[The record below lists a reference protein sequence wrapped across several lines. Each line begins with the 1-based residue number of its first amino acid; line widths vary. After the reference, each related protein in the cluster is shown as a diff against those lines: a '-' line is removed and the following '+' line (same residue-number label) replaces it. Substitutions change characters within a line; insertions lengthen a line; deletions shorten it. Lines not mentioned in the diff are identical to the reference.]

1 MPQATEFTISLAFS
15 DSQKTP
21 FLGDEDEVMGIF
33 RDDYYLNYTLYKVD
47 TNTYLFRNEEDE
59 FIQCSANKPKRN
71 NEQNDRW
78 FWVNDNIYHDTQDA
92 INAIN
97 ATLPKHLQ
105 IDDLDSVPHIEIE
118 ASFFYGDFSENEEPF
133 ILDDDKVKQALS
145 YPYEREF
152 AIYKDYLE
160 NFVRAN
166 LYNIVQKQAQ
176 KRGIPQAEVEYEDKD
191 EYQVESDD
199 IEYEDEA
206 ESISENP
213 PNGKSASKGATK
225 SAIKPVLAYRYKI
238 YVSNDKDSK
247 ANAIYCANQIKK
259 SKKGKGGEYVLYSQ
273 DDLEKQERRLRA
285 FDVLDISDFKQD
297 ENYTDV
303 LSASLTVRASKIFT
317 DKEAQNLEE
326 VLISTN
332 IIRDKVQI
340 DRWVKNCDNHSKDLP
355 LNDIFFNPETYFPKE
370 IATSTSQATIDPAQ
384 KQSEVLPPPPPQ
396 YQLYKLF

>member
-1 MPQATEFTISLAFS
+1 MPQSTEFTISLAFS
-15 DSQKTP
+15 NSQKTP
-21 FLGDEDEVMGIF
+21 FLGDEDEVKKSF
-33 RDDYYLNYTLYKVD
+33 RNDYYLNYTLYKVD
-47 TNTYLFRNEEDE
+47 TNTYLFRNEEYE
-59 FIQCSANKPKRN
+59 FIQCSANKPKRSSG
-71 NEQNDRW
+71 QNDRW

-97 ATLPKHLQ
+97 ASLPNGLQ

-133 ILDDDKVKQALS
+133 ILDDDEVKQALS

-176 KRGIPQAEVEYEDKD
+176 KRGIPQAKVEYEDKVK
-191 EYQVESDD
+191 YQVEGDD

-206 ESISENP
+206 ESIDSAND
-213 PNGKSASKGATK
+213 KSAGKGATK

-238 YVSNDKDSK
+238 YVSNDKNSK
-247 ANAIYCANQIKK
+247 ADASYCANKIKK

-273 DDLEKQERRLRA
+273 DDLEKQERSLTA

-297 ENYTDV
+297 ENCTDM
-303 LSASLTVRASKIFT
+303 LSASLTVRASKSIK
-317 DKEAQNLEE
+317 DKEALGLGK

-332 IIRDKVQI
+332 IIRDKIQI

-355 LNDIFFNPETYFPKE
+355 LNDIFFNPETYDFPKE

-384 KQSEVLPPPPPQ
+384 KSSEVLPPPPPQ

>member
-1 MPQATEFTISLAFS
+1 MPQSTDFTISLAFS

-21 FLGDEDEVMGIF
+21 FLGDEDEVMESF
-33 RDDYYLNYTLYKVD
+33 RDDYYLNYTLYKVY
-47 TNTYLFRNEEDE
+47 TNTYLFRNDKDE
-59 FIQCSANKPKRN
+59 FIQCSANKPKQS

-97 ATLPKHLQ
+97 ASLPKHLQ

-133 ILDDDKVKQALS
+133 ILDDDEVKQALS

-176 KRGIPQAEVEYEDKD
+176 KRGIPQAEVEYEDKVKH
-191 EYQVESDD
+191 QVESDD
-199 IEYEDEA
+199 IEYEYEA

-213 PNGKSASKGATK
+213 HNNKSASKATK
-225 SAIKPVLAYRYKI
+225 SAIKPVLAYRYRYKI

-247 ANAIYCANQIKK
+247 ANAIYCVNQIKK
-259 SKKGKGGEYVLYSQ
+259 SKKGKSGEYVLYSQ
-273 DDLEKQERRLRA
+273 DDLEKQEGRLRA

-297 ENYTDV
+297 ENYTDM
-303 LSASLTVRASKIFT
+303 LSASLTVRASKSIK
-317 DKEAQNLEE
+317 DKEALGLGK

-332 IIRDKVQI
+332 IIRDKIQI
-340 DRWVKNCDNHSKDLP
+340 NRWVKNCDNHSKDLP

-370 IATSTSQATIDPAQ
+370 IATIDPAQ

>member
-1 MPQATEFTISLAFS
+1 MPQSTEFTISLAFS

-21 FLGDEDEVMGIF
+21 FLGDEDEVIESFG
-33 RDDYYLNYTLYKVD
+33 DDYYLNYTLYKVD
-47 TNTYLFRNEEDE
+47 TNTYLFKNEKDE
-59 FIQCSANKPKRN
+59 FIQCSANKPKRSS
-71 NEQNDRW
+71 EQNDRW

-97 ATLPKHLQ
+97 ATLPNGLQ

-133 ILDDDKVKQALS
+133 ILDDDEIKQALS

-176 KRGIPQAEVEYEDKD
+176 KRGIPQAEVEYEDKVKY
-191 EYQVESDD
+191 EVESDD

-206 ESISENP
+206 ESINENP

-225 SAIKPVLAYRYKI
+225 SAIKPILAYRYKI

-247 ANAIYCANQIKK
+247 ANANYCASQIKK

-273 DDLEKQERRLRA
+273 DDLEKQERKLRA
-285 FDVLDISDFKQD
+285 FDVLDISGFQQD

-303 LSASLTVRASKIFT
+303 LSASLTVRASKSIR
-317 DKEAQNLEE
+317 DKDAQNLEE

-332 IIRDKVQI
+332 IIRDKIQI

-355 LNDIFFNPETYFPKE
+355 LNDIFFNPETYFLKE
-370 IATSTSQATIDPAQ
+370 MATSTSQAIIDPAQ
-384 KQSEVLPPPPPQ
+384 KTKRSFASPPPTIST
-396 YQLYKLF
+396 L

>member
-1 MPQATEFTISLAFS
+1 MPQSTEFTISLAFS
-15 DSQKTP
+15 KKTP
-21 FLGDEDEVMGIF
+21 FLGDKDEVIESFGY
-33 RDDYYLNYTLYKVD
+33 DYYLNYTLYKVD
-47 TNTYLFRNEEDE
+47 TNTYLFRNEKDE
-59 FIQCSANKPKRN
+59 FIQCSANKPKRSSG
-71 NEQNDRW
+71 QNDRC

-97 ATLPKHLQ
+97 ASLPNGLQ

-118 ASFFYGDFSENEEPF
+118 ARFFYGDFSQNQCPF
-133 ILDDDKVKQALS
+133 ILDDDEVKQALS

-176 KRGIPQAEVEYEDKD
+176 KRGIPQAEVEYEDKVK
-191 EYQVESDD
+191 YKVESDD

-206 ESISENP
+206 ESINENP

-225 SAIKPVLAYRYKI
+225 SAIKPILAYRYKI

-273 DDLEKQERRLRA
+273 DDLEKQERKLRA
-285 FDVLDISDFKQD
+285 FDVLDISGFQQD

-303 LSASLTVRASKIFT
+303 LSASLTVRASKSIR
-317 DKEAQNLEE
+317 DKDAQNLEE

-332 IIRDKVQI
+332 IIRDKIQI

-355 LNDIFFNPETYFPKE
+355 LNDIFFNPETYDFSKE
-370 IATSTSQATIDPAQ
+370 MSTSKATIDCAQ
-384 KQSEVLPPPPPQ
+384 SSEFVPPPTIST
-396 YQLYKLF
+396 L